1 MVRKA
6 MRKPAVLGALGWA
19 NSTFYAAIKKG
30 KFPKGTKL
38 DPDGHVVVWFEDQ
51 VEAFQ
56 IAAIER
62 QSVEATMTTKTKY
75 QPTDLKISEVT
86 KGEKTRTWRRRE
98 VSS

>member
-6 MRKPAVLGALGWA
+6 MRKPAVLDALGWG

-38 DPDGHVVVWFEDQ
+38 DPDGHVVVWFADQ

-56 IAAIER
+56 TAAIER
-62 QSVEATMTTKTKY
+62 QSVAAA
-75 QPTDLKISEVT
+75 Q
-86 KGEKTRTWRRRE
+86 
-98 VSS
+98 